1 MYKII
6 NFIKDIIAPKRC
18 YSCNKEWHFLCSFCD
33 YKLPKLNPYCYIC
46 KKETSN
52 FEIHKSCQKNF
63 YFDKVIV
70 YNHYKENLIKKLIKD
85 SKFFNKKDI
94 LEDLSFYLSN
104 KFLENENIFNKDNY
118 LILPV
123 PMNFFRRIKKWYN
136 QSEILA
142 SEISRITWIDYNKNV
157 LKRIKN
163 TKQQSLLSKKER
175 ESNLLNVFKINKKYI
190 KNLELKKVILVD
202 DVISTWSTINEI
214 SKILKQ
220 NWVLKII
227 WLCVAS
233 D

>member
-1 MYKII
+1 MSKIL

-18 YSCNKEWHFLCSFCD
+18 YSCNKEWHFLCNFCD
-33 YKLPKLNPYCYIC
+33 SKLHKLNPYCYIC

-52 FEIHKSCQKNF
+52 FEIHKSCKKNIF
-63 YFDKVIV
+63 FDKIIV
-70 YNHYKENLIKKLIKD
+70 YNHYKEIIINKLIKD

-94 LEDLSFYLSN
+94 LEDLSLYLSN
-104 KFLENENIFNKDNY
+104 KLLENENIFNKDNY

-142 SEISRITWIDYNKNV
+142 SEISRIIWINYNKNI
-157 LKRIKN
+157 LIKIKN

-175 ESNLLNVFKINKKYI
+175 ENNLLNVFKINRKYI
-190 KNLELKKVILVD
+190 KNLEFKKVILVD